1 MIISQLLN
9 QFFTDAKKAYL
20 KEKEISLLL
29 DRLFIWNLKENGN
42 LIIKDMILSH
52 IVYVA
57 KTHDIFSCHAFF
69 DKA

>member
-29 DRLFIWNLKENGN
+29 DRLFILNLKENGN

-57 KTHDIFSCHAFF
+57 KNA
-69 DKA
+69 